1 MFKDISINE
10 LFKMAHNGNKDV
22 RDYLIT
28 SNLKLVYKIAQRY
41 SMNST
46 IDKEIFIQE
55 GSIGLIKAVDGFRP
69 ELGFQFSTYAVRVIQ
84 GELNNCIRDSGI
96 GKPYRIKRRD
106 RKTYKDIQIAKN
118 ELREALLREPTL
130 DEISKEIQVDPKEIE
145 IVTAVM
151 DGYESIHEV
160 VYEGKDTQV
169 ITRLDMIENKNNL
182 SEEQLIN
189 IISIKDQIK
198 NLTEEQKKVIE
209 LRFFKGLSQRQA
221 ARELDTYQIKILRIE
236 KKALNRLREII

>member
-1 MFKDISINE
+1 
-10 LFKMAHNGNKDV
+10 
-22 RDYLIT
+22 
-28 SNLKLVYKIAQRY
+28 
-41 SMNST
+41 
-46 IDKEIFIQE
+46 
-55 GSIGLIKAVDGFRP
+55 
-69 ELGFQFSTYAVRVIQ
+69 
-84 GELNNCIRDSGI
+84 
-96 GKPYRIKRRD
+96 
-106 RKTYKDIQIAKN
+106 
-118 ELREALLREPTL
+118 
-130 DEISKEIQVDPKEIE
+130 
-145 IVTAVM
+145 M